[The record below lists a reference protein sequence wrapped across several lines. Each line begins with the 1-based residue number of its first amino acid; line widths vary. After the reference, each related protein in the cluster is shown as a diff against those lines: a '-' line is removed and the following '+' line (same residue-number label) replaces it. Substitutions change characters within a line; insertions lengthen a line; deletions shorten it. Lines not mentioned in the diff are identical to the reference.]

1 MASKRMAMTFPRF
14 PFPQWP
20 CPPDALARLVDRERA
35 HWDIKPLW
43 RALALSLLLAAAATA
58 SHAQLNQAGAIP
70 GAVATRYTP
79 PGVQPTDHSL
89 PMKDAS
95 GIEDQRILQMRNA
108 ARQASMLSDAAKLL
122 RLANELHTEVAANSS
137 PTLTPA
143 QLRKIQQIEKL
154 AHKVRTEMAISVSD
168 TEGGMIP
175 IQTLGFN

>member
-1 MASKRMAMTFPRF
+1 MAFKRMAMAFPRF
-14 PFPQWP
+14 QFPQGA
-20 CPPDALARLVDRERA
+20 CTSNEATRLVRRERA
-35 HWDIKPLW
+35 PWDNKPLW
-43 RALALSLLLAAAATA
+43 RALALSLVLAAATTA
-58 SHAQLNQAGAIP
+58 MHAQLSGGAIP
-70 GAVATRYTP
+70 GGVATRYNP
-79 PGVQPTDHSL
+79 PAVQPTDHTL

-95 GIEDQRILQMRNA
+95 GTEDQRILQMRNA
-108 ARQASMLSDAAKLL
+108 ARQASMLSDAGKLL